1 MALILQIDTATEH
14 ASICLSKNGK
24 PIHSMESADQKNHGS
39 FLQPAIQ
46 EIMKKAGFKLSQ
58 LDAIAVTEGPGS
70 YTGLRVGL
78 ASAKGLCYALGKP
91 LITINTLQ
99 LIAVAAIQEIGAQAG
114 EYWFAP
120 MIDARRMEVF
130 TAIYDANLITREAPS
145 AKVLDETS
153 FLSVL
158 SHKSLIFCGS
168 GSKKFQAI
176 CAHNNAH
183 FSLVQHHASDMSV
196 LAFNALEA
204 NSFANLAYCEP
215 FYLKS
220 FYSVPAKKMT

>member
-14 ASICLSKNGK
+14 ASICLSRNGNS
-24 PIHSMESADQKNHGS
+24 IHSLVSTDQKNHGS

-46 EIMKKAGFKLSQ
+46 EIIKKAGIKLSQ
-58 LDAIAVTEGPGS
+58 LDAIAVTVGPGS

-78 ASAKGLCYALGKP
+78 ASAKGLCYALEKP

-99 LIAVAAIQEIGAQAG
+99 LIAVAAIQENRVQVSDFW
-114 EYWFAP
+114 YAP

-130 TAIYDANLITREAPS
+130 TAIYDATLTTIEAPS
-145 AKVLDETS
+145 AKILDETS
-153 FLSVL
+153 FLSIL
-158 SHKSLIFCGS
+158 SNKSLMFCGS

-176 CAHNNAH
+176 CTHKNAL
-183 FSLVQHHASDMSV
+183 FTQVQHQASDMST

-204 NSFANLAYCEP
+204 KSFVNLAYCEP

-220 FYSVPAKKMT
+220 FYSVPPKKMT

>member
-14 ASICLSKNGK
+14 ASICLSKDGH

-46 EIMKKAGFKLSQ
+46 EIMKKAGTTLSQ

-78 ASAKGLCYALGKP
+78 ASAKGLCYALEKP

-99 LIAVAAIQEIGAQAG
+99 LIAVAAIQEKGVDAG
-114 EYWFAP
+114 NHWYVP

-130 TAIYDANLITREAPS
+130 TAIYDASQATMEAPS
-145 AKVLDETS
+145 AKILDESS
-153 FLSVL
+153 FLSIL

-168 GSKKFQAI
+168 GSIKFQAI
-176 CAHNNAH
+176 CSHHHAH
-183 FSLVQHHASDMSV
+183 FSLTQHQASDMST

-204 NSFANLAYCEP
+204 NTFANLAYCEP

-220 FYSVPAKKMT
+220 FYTAPPKKMT